1 MDKAIKWKLELVWWI
16 FTAVVCVAVLYPIIS
31 RVNDYE
37 FLIPNIVFVVVF
49 ITAIRHIF
57 LLKYSLIANHKILNV
72 VLIIVCLPII
82 AYLIQYITDFQ
93 TFLDN
98 LDETGWDIAFGDQSL
113 DNQGEIRSYMR
124 AEMLFFGTG
133 ALISVIIFPLRMIL
147 SIWRQWNKG
156 TV

>member
-31 RVNDYE
+31 KVSGYE

-57 LLKYSLIANHKILNV
+57 LLKHSLIANRKILNI
-72 VLIIVCLPII
+72 VLIVVCIPII
-82 AYLIQYITDFQ
+82 AYLLQHITDFQ
-93 TFLDN
+93 TSLDN
-98 LDETGWDIAFGDQSL
+98 LDVTGWDVVFGDQTL
-113 DNQGEIRSYMR
+113 GKQDEIRKYMR

-133 ALISVIIFPLRMIL
+133 AVISTFLFPLRMIL